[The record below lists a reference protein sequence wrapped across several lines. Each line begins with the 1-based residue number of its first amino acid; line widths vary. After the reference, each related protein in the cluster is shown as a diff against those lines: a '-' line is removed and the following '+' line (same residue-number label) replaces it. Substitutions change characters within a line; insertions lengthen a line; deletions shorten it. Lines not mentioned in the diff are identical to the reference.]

1 MIHRKCL
8 RILQYILRIP
18 APVGL
23 VLMVWLMVCGRGGR
37 TLHPGAPWTLE
48 MRQGEGGGC
57 SREPNGPQAQLSLPA
72 AISLM
77 IQQ

>member
-1 MIHRKCL
+1 M
-8 RILQYILRIP
+8 LRIP

-37 TLHPGAPWTLE
+37 NLEHPGAPWTLE

>member
-1 MIHRKCL
+1 MLKNLAIYVVENTRPCGPGL
-8 RILQYILRIP
+8 D
-18 APVGL
+18 GL
-23 VLMVWLMVCGRGGR
+23 VDGLWPRGAQ
-37 TLHPGAPWTLE
+37 PGAPWTPWTLE

>member
-1 MIHRKCL
+1 MFKNLAIYLENTRPCGPGL
-8 RILQYILRIP
+8 D
-18 APVGL
+18 GL
-23 VLMVWLMVCGRGGR
+23 VDGLWPRGA
-37 TLHPGAPWTLE
+37 HPGAPWTLE